1 MPVSLAGEW
10 LQQIFLPQLG
20 NGLHLLNS
28 NLHIKVKGDKM
39 LFHSSRIVLWLIASA
54 IVIYKIRVTKIV
66 RKKLVSLLLV
76 ALCLILVSVSGM
88 YPVENLFI
96 NFKSSE
102 SVFNYANFC
111 EVNDILY
118 GKESCMVI
126 YTNQNNS
133 GWHYIIPKTEKGYK
147 IPNYFATKKVA
158 NKFDKNGNFD
168 VYNVL
173 GTQDYYIVGTIL
185 SNTSEQNIVDS
196 QNHPVE
202 NIMIDMGNTE
212 TKTVIL
218 YSYVENFNKDYYLIM
233 NGIKTTIAE

>member
-1 MPVSLAGEW
+1 
-10 LQQIFLPQLG
+10 
-20 NGLHLLNS
+20 
-28 NLHIKVKGDKM
+28 M
-39 LFHSSRIVLWLIASA
+39 LFNLSRIVLWLIASA
-54 IVIYKIRVTKIV
+54 FVVFKIRAAKIV
-66 RKKLVSLLLV
+66 RKKLVSLLMV

-96 NFKSSE
+96 NFKSPE
-102 SVFNYANFC
+102 SVFNYTNFG

-126 YTNQNNS
+126 YTNQNSS
-133 GWHYIIPKTEKGYK
+133 GGHYIIPKTEKGYK
-147 IPNYFATKKVA
+147 IPNYFAAKKVS

-185 SNTSEQNIVDS
+185 SNTREQNIVDS

-202 NIMIDMGNTE
+202 NIIVDMGNTE
-212 TKTVIL
+212 TKTVVI
-218 YSYVENFNKDYYLIM
+218 YSYVKNFNNDYYLII
-233 NGIKTTIAE
+233 NGVKTTIA